1 MKLRIH
7 TVNFDAD
14 ASVTDFVQKKAD
26 KLETFYDRIIEG
38 EAFLRHNN
46 KDGIDNKTVEIKL
59 FVPGATLFSKED
71 GATFQEAT
79 DQAVEAMRRQLQK
92 HKEKQSAY

>member
-7 TVNFDAD
+7 SVNFDAD
-14 ASVTDFVQKKAD
+14 ASVLDFIQKKAD
-26 KLETFYDRIIEG
+26 KLDTFYDRIVEG

-46 KDGIDNKTVEIKL
+46 KDGIDNKTVEFKI

-71 GATFQEAT
+71 AATFQEAA
-79 DQAVEAMRRQLQK
+79 DSAVEAMRRQLKK
-92 HKEKQSAY
+92 HKEKQNAF